1 MSKISDISFLS
12 TEAGC
17 YLFKDVT
24 GKIIYIGKA
33 KNIRKRVSNY
43 FQKKD
48 HDPKT
53 KLLVSHIDSIDYIV
67 TTTEVEA
74 LLLENNLIKKYYPKY
89 NLDLKDSRRYAY
101 ILVHNEEIHW
111 IEVARN
117 RDATGEY
124 YGPFVSGAMRKIIID
139 VLTRNF
145 RIFTRKPSPKIRKLI
160 NKEEYGARMQ
170 QAKKILRGDVE
181 ELIAELEKKMKYS
194 SEKTYY
200 EYALTLK
207 NQIQALQVLTEKQR
221 MEMTRKVDAHII
233 NYTVVADQIYL
244 LLFSIRNG
252 VLEEKQAYN
261 FPYYEECFEDFLL
274 QYYDTA
280 PVPQEVIVPHSVDS
294 ALEEYLTIKGKRK
307 VAIIV
312 PQKGDKKE
320 LLELVAYN
328 ITTTFFTGSD
338 HTKALQEILALQK
351 LPRHIECFDISH
363 LGGTNTVASMV
374 TFHDGLPDKKL
385 YRKFKIRTA
394 LESDDY
400 GAMKEVMYRRYAK
413 SLSRSMKNPD
423 LIVVD
428 GGKGQLQVALTT
440 LRELKLSI
448 PLIALAKK
456 YEEIYIPAKK
466 VPLTIDRKNKGLQLV
481 QAIRDEAHRFAI
493 SYQRHLRKKE
503 INRN

>member
-1 MSKISDISFLS
+1 MAHLSDIAFLA
-12 TEAGC
+12 TAPGC
-17 YLFKDVT
+17 YLFRDKAGNV
-24 GKIIYIGKA
+24 IYIGKA
-33 KNIRKRVSNY
+33 KNIRKRVSQY

-53 KLLVSHIDSIDYIV
+53 KVLVSQIDTIDYIV

-101 ILVHNEEIHW
+101 ILLHNDEIPW
-111 IEVARN
+111 IEVART
-117 RDATGEY
+117 REEKGEY
-124 YGPFVSGAMRKIIID
+124 YGPFVSGAIRKIILD
-139 VLTRNF
+139 VITRNF
-145 RIFTRKPSPKIRKLI
+145 RILTRKPSPRLKKLI
-160 NKEEYGARMQ
+160 NTKEYSERMQ
-170 QAKKILRGDVE
+170 QAKKILKGDAE
-181 ELIAELEKKMKYS
+181 ELIAELQKKMKSS

-200 EYALTLK
+200 EHALTIR
-207 NQIQALQVLTEKQR
+207 NQIEALQQLTEKQR

-233 NYTVVADQIYL
+233 NYSVAGDQMYL

-280 PVPQEVIVPHSVDS
+280 PVPQEVIVPHAVDS
-294 ALEEYLTIKGKRK
+294 ALEEYLAMKGKRK
-307 VAIIV
+307 VSIMV
-312 PQKGDKKE
+312 PTKGDKKE
-320 LLELVAYN
+320 LLDLVAYN
-328 ITTTFFTGSD
+328 ITTTFFTGSN
-338 HTKALQEILALQK
+338 HSKALQEILVLEK
-351 LPRHIECFDISH
+351 MPRHIECFDISH

-374 TFHDGLPDKKL
+374 TFRDGLPDKNV
-385 YRKFKIRTA
+385 YRKFKIHTA

-400 GAMKEVMYRRYAK
+400 GAMKEVIYRRYAK

-448 PLIALAKK
+448 PIVALAKK
-456 YEEIYIPAKK
+456 YEEIYIPNKK
-466 VPLTIDRKNKGLQLV
+466 TPLIIDRKNKGLQLL
-481 QAIRDEAHRFAI
+481 QAMRDEAHRFAI

-503 INRN
+503 IKN